1 MRGQEFIQG
10 LREELRE
17 LNRRVEEHPFL
28 TEAEKGI
35 LPKERLKLFVE
46 NQYYIVYHDLRSLA
60 LMVTRASNPDEAEY
74 FSKLQ
79 QGDLMAFQQLVKLG
93 DELGVPFKGLS
104 GLRILPAAVSYT
116 HYLAWLGLYAGAAE
130 QVTALTVNL
139 PVWGRACGRLASS
152 LVKNYNI
159 KSTGFLDAFTHPPAW
174 VEEEGVRIIE
184 RYLPDA
190 EERAR
195 SAARM
200 IESYELSFW
209 DAVYSG

>member
-1 MRGQEFIQG
+1 MRGRAFIQG

-28 TEAEKGI
+28 TKAEKGI
-35 LPKERLKLFVE
+35 LPKEKLKLFVE
-46 NQYYIVYHDLRSLA
+46 NQYYVVYHDLRSLA
-60 LMVTRASNPDEAEY
+60 LMVSRASNPDEAEY

-79 QGDLMAFQQLVKLG
+79 QGGLMAFQQLVKLG
-93 DELGVPFKGLS
+93 DELEVSFKGLS
-104 GLRILPAAVSYT
+104 GLRILPAAVSST

-139 PVWGRACGRLASS
+139 PVWGRACGRLASGM
-152 LVKNYNI
+152 VKNYNI
-159 KSTGFLDAFTHPPAW
+159 KFTGLDAFTHPPAW
-174 VEEEGVRIIE
+174 VEEEGVRIIG

-195 SAARM
+195 LAARM